1 MLSNGYTTNYQLAEY
16 ATKNKIPVHAIVYMN
31 DLYDKVDLKYGGY
44 ILNLDP
50 QSGHWVAVFIPK
62 DSDYSYY
69 FDSYGLVPPEPV
81 KWLSQKMKKKDVV
94 FSNKQV
100 QALNSHFCGQ
110 YSLLFLEYMQKKKGS
125 YKKRYEK
132 FLNNFKDYKNT
143 HY

>member
-1 MLSNGYTTNYQLAEY
+1 MLSNGYTSNYQLAEY

-50 QSGHWVAVFIPK
+50 KSGHWVAVYIAK

-110 YSLLFLEYMQKKKGS
+110 FCLLFLHYLNNTKGT
-125 YKKRYEK
+125 YRQRFEN
-132 FLNNFKDYKNT
+132 FLNNFKDYKYT